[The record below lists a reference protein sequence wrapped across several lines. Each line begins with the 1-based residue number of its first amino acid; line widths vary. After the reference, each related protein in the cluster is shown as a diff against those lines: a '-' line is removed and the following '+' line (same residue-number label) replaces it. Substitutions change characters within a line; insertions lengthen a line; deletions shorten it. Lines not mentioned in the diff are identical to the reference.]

1 MKIISFDIGI
11 KNMAYCILST
21 SSEPGSQTL
30 VINDWNVLNL
40 INEDPTAVHEC
51 TYIIP
56 PKTKKG
62 EPKQC
67 CKKSKYSK
75 NDAFF
80 CDKHAKSVDRFL
92 LPTKQTT
99 TAYLKKQ
106 KIDDLI
112 KLGNSL
118 FLFSNIENLAHKK
131 KAELFEIIDN
141 FYKERCLEPI
151 ITKKAK
157 NANDIDLIQI
167 GKSMK
172 QMLNAVPHID
182 EITHVVIEN
191 QISQIANRMK
201 TIQGMLAQ
209 YFIMKNEN
217 IEIDFVSS
225 ANKLKQFK
233 DIPTANIP
241 RELVPTDG
249 RTNPNYKEHKRD
261 GVFYCDK
268 IIKANHTL
276 AAWQD
281 TLNTK
286 KKDDLADCF
295 LQGIWY
301 LKHNNIILYA
311 EDLKINI
318 VYLS

>member
-1 MKIISFDIGI
+1 
-11 KNMAYCILST
+11 
-21 SSEPGSQTL
+21 
-30 VINDWNVLNL
+30 
-40 INEDPTAVHEC
+40 
-51 TYIIP
+51 
-56 PKTKKG
+56 
-62 EPKQC
+62 
-67 CKKSKYSK
+67 
-75 NDAFF
+75 
-80 CDKHAKSVDRFL
+80 
-92 LPTKQTT
+92 
-99 TAYLKKQ
+99 
-106 KIDDLI
+106 
-112 KLGNSL
+112 
-118 FLFSNIENLAHKK
+118 
-131 KAELFEIIDN
+131 
-141 FYKERCLEPI
+141 
-151 ITKKAK
+151 
-157 NANDIDLIQI
+157 
-167 GKSMK
+167 
-172 QMLNAVPHID
+172 
-182 EITHVVIEN
+182 
-191 QISQIANRMK
+191 
-201 TIQGMLAQ
+201 
-209 YFIMKNEN
+209 MKNEN

-241 RELVPTDG
+241 REPVPTDG